1 MRAIDLNS
9 FQVAS
14 SETAR
19 DINRRILLNLV
30 RVGQPIS
37 RAELARN
44 SGLQRSTV
52 SEIVKQLISQRWVTE
67 GAIGHLPRGRRPQ
80 FLQINEGRAGIVG
93 IDIRPVQTLIAL
105 ANLSGQFLAQ
115 EQMSTSNDPV
125 KFVDELAARL
135 KAFVKSHSEVEI
147 EGIGVSM
154 PGLVDRISQRL
165 IYAPNLGWRD
175 LDVKTPLE
183 RATGLPAEIEN
194 AANACALAEIWFG
207 HRTDGARDLVAVT
220 VSEGIGTGLI
230 ARGQLINGPTG
241 VAGEFGHV
249 SINEAGPEC
258 KCGNRGCWE
267 LYASNSAAIRA
278 YAEAPSSSRSGKA
291 STVRRSSKPT
301 FDDILKLAE
310 QGDVKAGEVLD
321 RMGHYLGVGIAMLV
335 TGMAPSLIVLIGE
348 VTRAWAR
355 VGPIIKK
362 TVAERSAMM
371 PIARIIPSE
380 DSGQPRL
387 RGTIALVLQ
396 KHFGAPAT
404 A

>member
-93 IDIRPVQTLIAL
+93 IDIRPLQTLIAL

-115 EQMSTSNDPV
+115 ERMATSSDPV
-125 KFVDELAARL
+125 KFADELAARL
-135 KAFVKSHSEVEI
+135 KAFVKSHSEVAI

-165 IYAPNLGWRD
+165 TYAPNLGWRD
-175 LDVKTPLE
+175 LDLKTPLE
-183 RATGLPAEIEN
+183 RATRLPVEIEN

-230 ARGQLINGPTG
+230 ANGQLMNGPTG

-249 SINEAGPEC
+249 SINEMGPQC
-258 KCGNRGCWE
+258 RCGNRGCWE
-267 LYASNSAAIRA
+267 LYGSNSAAIRA
-278 YAEAPSSSRSGKA
+278 YVEASSGSRNGKA
-291 STVRRSSKPT
+291 STSRRSAAPT

-335 TGMAPSLIVLIGE
+335 NGIAPSLIVLIGE

-371 PIARIIPSE
+371 PVTRIIPSE

-396 KHFGAPAT
+396 KHFGAPVT

>member
-1 MRAIDLNS
+1 MRTIDLNS
-9 FQVAS
+9 FQVAN

-30 RVGQPIS
+30 RSRQPVS
-37 RAELARN
+37 RADLARH

-80 FLQINEGRAGIVG
+80 FLQINERRAGIVG
-93 IDIRPVQTLIAL
+93 IDIRPLHTVIAL

-115 EQMSTSNDPV
+115 EQMSTSSDPF
-125 KFVDELAARL
+125 KFVEELAERL
-135 KAFVKSHSEVEI
+135 ATFVRSHSDVTI
-147 EGIGVSM
+147 EGIGVSL

-165 IYAPNLGWRD
+165 LYAPNLGWRD
-175 LDVKTPLE
+175 LDLKTRLE
-183 RATGLPAEIEN
+183 TAAGVPVDIEN

-207 HRTDGARDLVAVT
+207 QRIDGVRDLIAVT

-230 ARGQLINGPTG
+230 ANGQLINGPTG

-249 SINEAGPEC
+249 SINELGPEC

-278 YAEAPSSSRSGKA
+278 YGEALSGSRASKA
-291 STVRRSSKPT
+291 SSVRRSSEPT
-301 FDDILKLAE
+301 FDDILRLAE
-310 QGDVKAGEVLD
+310 QGDLKAAEVLD
-321 RMGHYLGVGIAMLV
+321 RMAHYLGVGISMLIS
-335 TGMAPSLIVLIGE
+335 GFAPSLIVLIGE

-355 VGPIIKK
+355 VGPIIKT
-362 TVAERSAMM
+362 TVAERAPMVKM
-371 PIARIIPSE
+371 TRIVPSE
-380 DSGQPRL
+380 DSAQPRL

-396 KHFGAPAT
+396 KHFGAPTT